1 MTSLDSTPLE
11 VTPEI
16 GTRPEVLDLFGPT
29 VPAKGIMS
37 ARSKAS
43 IPEARNGS
51 INVEEKKPRTL
62 GEMGLAKRP
71 RPPKAERPPPKVEA
85 TAVKEEKR
93 LKIEKEDEPA
103 PSSELLPIPAE
114 EEKVVCVKEEEA
126 GFHSKE
132 EDEDSGMNAAIELMM
147 RQVEETVRPNRSEIP
162 ATFSLQEELNA
173 AEAARMGRYSKE
185 AEDDAED
192 QEIATEAYYSQECFP
207 VRSVMGF
214 ITRGW
219 RVPLKECELA
229 FVVNGHW
236 WRKTRFDSLEKLEL
250 FLRKNP
256 PSRIEIGG
264 IRGSTERYLVFDT
277 DLEDLAPGQAT
288 PGYIRTC
295 KCKGTRNMC
304 SSGCWFYMVTAV
316 KCLTYIVKNLFKAKH
331 VFPVYSGRR
340 GVHTWVLD
348 EVFVKKTSEEREAIV
363 ARIQMLARPHEYS
376 HPEYTPY
383 ILEYILSPAFD
394 ANFLCADN
402 GLFTCQET
410 VECMS
415 RIVTDLV
422 FGGDSSLFIGR

>member
-1 MTSLDSTPLE
+1 MTSLDSALLE
-11 VTPEI
+11 MTPEI
-16 GTRPEVLDLFGPT
+16 GTRPEVVDLFGPT

-71 RPPKAERPPPKVEA
+71 RPPRAERPPPKVEA
-85 TAVKEEKR
+85 VAAVKEEKR
-93 LKIEKEDEPA
+93 LKIEKEDEPT
-103 PSSELLPIPAE
+103 PSSETRFPSSDPLPVPAE
-114 EEKVVCVKEEEA
+114 EEKVVYAKEEEA
-126 GFHSKE
+126 GVHLKE
-132 EDEDSGMNAAIELMM
+132 EEEDSGMNAAIELMM

-316 KCLTYIVKNLFKAKH
+316 KCLTYIVKNLFK
-331 VFPVYSGRR
+331 VCCS
-340 GVHTWVLD
+340 
-348 EVFVKKTSEEREAIV
+348 
-363 ARIQMLARPHEYS
+363 
-376 HPEYTPY
+376 
-383 ILEYILSPAFD
+383 
-394 ANFLCADN
+394 LCAPSLSFMSKRASKQQK
-402 GLFTCQET
+402 GETCI
-410 VECMS
+410 S
-415 RIVTDLV
+415 RV
-422 FGGDSSLFIGR
+422 